1 MPAFSWLTGLSA
13 IGCVVSMF
21 SAPAAAQEF
30 PPQKSITMVV
40 GFSAGG
46 ATDTAARIIAK
57 KLSDDLGQSVVV
69 ENRPGAG
76 GNIAHQ
82 FVANATP
89 DGSTILLGSI
99 GPLSILPHLMK
110 LSYDPV
116 KDLAPIT
123 MGVMFP
129 NVLIVNPGLNVKTL
143 AEYIALAKK
152 KSTSLEYASSGVG
165 SASHMAGELLNQQ
178 AGVDVVHVP
187 YKGGSQALVDVL
199 GGRVGAYYSTPS
211 SAEPHI
217 KSGKVIAIATTGT
230 TRPEFLADIP
240 TIAESGFP
248 GFNATNWYAFIAPG
262 KTPVSI
268 LDRWNEALVKALN
281 APDVRADLIRHGLVP
296 MPGTRKE
303 LVDYIANESATWEKV
318 IKERHITLG

>member
-1 MPAFSWLTGLSA
+1 
-13 IGCVVSMF
+13 
-21 SAPAAAQEF
+21 
-30 PPQKSITMVV
+30 
-40 GFSAGG
+40 
-46 ATDTAARIIAK
+46 
-57 KLSDDLGQSVVV
+57 
-69 ENRPGAG
+69 
-76 GNIAHQ
+76 
-82 FVANATP
+82 
-89 DGSTILLGSI
+89 
-99 GPLSILPHLMK
+99 MK

-152 KSTSLEYASSGVG
+152 KNISLEYASSGVG

-178 AGVDVVHVP
+178 AGIDVVHVP

-248 GFNATNWYAFIAPG
+248 GFNATNW
-262 KTPVSI
+262 
-268 LDRWNEALVKALN
+268 
-281 APDVRADLIRHGLVP
+281 
-296 MPGTRKE
+296 
-303 LVDYIANESATWEKV
+303 
-318 IKERHITLG
+318 